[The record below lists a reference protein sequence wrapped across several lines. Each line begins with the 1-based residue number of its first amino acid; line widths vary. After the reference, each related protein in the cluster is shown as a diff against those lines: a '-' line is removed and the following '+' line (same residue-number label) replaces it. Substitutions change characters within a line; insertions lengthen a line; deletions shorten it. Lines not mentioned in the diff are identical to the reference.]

1 MTPLPLVDQPWPR
14 RGRRLAKLYRRCF
27 RLDQRVREQEA
38 EIARLRKALA
48 DTIRERDA
56 ARLEFRFADRA
67 IQDLADQYAK
77 RTDAL
82 EAKIEAVR
90 ALHFSV
96 HQKFCHGC
104 AYGWPC
110 PTIRALG
117 GES

>member
-1 MTPLPLVDQPWPR
+1 VTALVDQPWPR

-48 DTIRERDA
+48 DAIRQRDR
-56 ARLEFRFADRA
+56 ARMEFRFADQA

-82 EAKIEAVR
+82 EAKVEAVR
-90 ALHFSV
+90 ALHRATGPGPV
-96 HQKFCHGC
+96 CQECG
-104 AYGWPC
+104 YGWPC
-110 PTIRALG
+110 PTVKALG